1 MKRLFLLSITLFLVT
16 TFSLRAQ
23 QQNMAPQH
31 FHIDERSTI
40 EIKGRTPI
48 NSFTMNVKHVDGFLH
63 TPIPD
68 PTANNYPQSM
78 EIQVSMLQVP
88 TRSIKGPNRIMSK
101 KTHEALGAEQFPTIN
116 YEISWVD
123 LTQADVNLQDSV
135 VTNVLTHGSLAIKN
149 VSKLVKVPLDIYGHK
164 DYIRAK
170 GQYTINMTEFN
181 VDPPSTLFG
190 AVKSDEEI
198 TITFDL
204 YFAPAGCETLVD
216 HRQHTE

>member
-1 MKRLFLLSITLFLVT
+1 MKRLILLSIYFLIT
-16 TFSLRAQ
+16 ATFSLQAQ
-23 QQNMAPQH
+23 KQDMAPQH

-40 EIKGRTPI
+40 EIKGSTPI
-48 NSFTMNVKHVDGFLH
+48 NSFTMDVKHVDGFLH

-68 PTANNYPQSM
+68 PTANAYPQNM

-88 TRSIKGPNRIMSK
+88 TRSIKGSNRIMSK
-101 KTHEALGAEQFPTIN
+101 KTHQALGAEQFPTIN

-123 LTQADVNLQDSV
+123 LTEADVNLQDSV
-135 VTNVLTHGSLAIKN
+135 VTNVLTHGSLSIKN
-149 VSKLVKVPLDIYGHK
+149 VSKLVHVPIDIYGYK
-164 DYIRAK
+164 DFIRAK
-170 GQYTINMTEFN
+170 GKYTINMTEFN

-216 HRQHTE
+216 HHQQTE